1 MFLVVLL
8 ALLRLSISCLCLFRV
23 LMAHTQRLEV
33 EVKIM
38 KSKVKQLED
47 ALASERAS
55 GSRDI
60 FSSSPLSMP
69 GAFGDVEEV
78 AESTGSLS
86 IGSDGTGKYHGRFAG
101 SEVRYLT
108 CYLLTPHWLIPRG
121 RSPPVSVTSSLGKVL
136 VSNRVRST
144 LNSTIHFSP
153 MKTSTKTAYRNPF
166 DLTYSACHQKL
177 RSWQ

>member
-1 MFLVVLL
+1 
-8 ALLRLSISCLCLFRV
+8 
-23 LMAHTQRLEV
+23 MAHAQRLEV
-33 EVKIM
+33 EVKMM

-47 ALASERAS
+47 ALASARTS
-55 GSRDI
+55 GSRDETDI
-60 FSSSPLSMP
+60 FSPSSPPMP
-69 GAFGDVEEV
+69 GAFEDVEEV
-78 AESTGSLS
+78 AESIGSFS
-86 IGSDGTGKYHGRFAG
+86 IGSDGAGKYHGRFAG

-166 DLTYSACHQKL
+166 DPTYSACHQKL